1 MLRQPIARSLV
12 SIDFFWGKFLGSK
25 VNLRPE
31 FSDYIGI
38 LEKLKQCP
46 GIDESNLSLNS
57 NSMSWINSKS
67 IRSVKNGIPQN
78 GIDFF

>member
-1 MLRQPIARSLV
+1 M
-12 SIDFFWGKFLGSK
+12 
-25 VNLRPE
+25 NLRPE

-78 GIDFF
+78 GTDFF